1 MDLGPHSPKVPVMQL
16 RSLGQPLI
24 KYIIGNGLHTF
35 SWLDNWHPLGPLYD
49 KFGESV
55 VYDLGR
61 SLSSKVSTII
71 QNEDWKWPR
80 QRNRITQSIMAH
92 TPSDFKPDCGK
103 EDSVVWLPHPQG
115 FSVKSAWEAIR
126 SRRPIQQWSKVI
138 WFSKNIPRWSF
149 VLWLAVQQKLNTRD
163 RLLSWGM
170 VVEGGC
176 TFCNIGQESHHHLFF
191 QCPLSFSVWSE
202 VWRRSSIDHIPPS
215 LTNIVA
221 WFVQNVKGTGFKS
234 WVLKTV
240 LAATVYTLWMEWNQ
254 RIFQQKALSRDQ
266 LVLRTV
272 SCIREPESEEGCYT
286 VPSEQRSEVILGS
299 FS

>member
-1 MDLGPHSPKVPVMQL
+1 MCNGWSLNLLATWLWIRSSVSDSIMDLGPHSPKVPVMQL

-103 EDSVVWLPHPQG
+103 EDSVVWLPIHKG
-115 FSVKSAWEAIR
+115 FLWNLLGKQLEVEDLSNSGLKWFGLVKIFLVGPLFCGWLFNRSWTLGMDFFLGAW
-126 SRRPIQQWSKVI
+126 
-138 WFSKNIPRWSF
+138 
-149 VLWLAVQQKLNTRD
+149 
-163 RLLSWGM
+163 
-170 VVEGGC
+170 
-176 TFCNIGQESHHHLFF
+176 
-191 QCPLSFSVWSE
+191 
-202 VWRRSSIDHIPPS
+202 
-215 LTNIVA
+215 
-221 WFVQNVKGTGFKS
+221 
-234 WVLKTV
+234 
-240 LAATVYTLWMEWNQ
+240 LWM
-254 RIFQQKALSRDQ
+254 AVVLS
-266 LVLRTV
+266 
-272 SCIREPESEEGCYT
+272 
-286 VPSEQRSEVILGS
+286 VILAKNLITT
-299 FS
+299 FSSSAHCPFLCGVKFGGGHQLIISLLH

>member
-16 RSLGQPLI
+16 RSLRQPLI

-35 SWLDNWHPLGPLYD
+35 LWPDNWHPLGPLYD

-55 VYDLGR
+55 VYTLGR

-71 QNEDWKWPR
+71 QNEDWKWPH
-80 QRNRITQSIMAH
+80 QRNRVTQSIMAH

-115 FSVKSAWEAIR
+115 FS
-126 SRRPIQQWSKVI
+126 
-138 WFSKNIPRWSF
+138 
-149 VLWLAVQQKLNTRD
+149 KLNTRD

-170 VVEGGC
+170 VVDGGC

-191 QCPLSFSVWSE
+191 QCPLSVSVWSE

-234 WVLKTV
+234 SVLKTV
-240 LAATVYTLWMEWNQ
+240 LAATVYTLWMERNQ

-272 SCIREPESEEGCYT
+272 SCIREALSLK
-286 VPSEQRSEVILGS
+286 RDVIQSQVNRDLR
-299 FS
+299 FLAVKHRFWAAKVV